1 MNWALT
7 GLGLLLVAEGL
18 VWALAPGMIED
29 LLAAMR
35 TLTPEQRRRFLENLT
50 DPGPLRPRRKTR
62 TRSQFWP

>member
-35 TLTPEQRRRFLENLT
+35 TLTPEQRRLIGLGAVALGAALLWLVRV
-50 DPGPLRPRRKTR
+50 PA
-62 TRSQFWP
+62 